1 MTESLDRLLATDE
14 SAVDPVV
21 TSNSAVSS
29 STPLQQVHVEAI
41 GLSSTLVISIVAS
54 GARERVLGTCVRPGV
69 MPGVMPGVANS
80 RTVSRWRGER
90 VAGP

>member
-14 SAVDPVV
+14 SAVV

-69 MPGVMPGVANS
+69 MPGVMPGVAKPDCEP
-80 RTVSRWRGER
+80 VEG
-90 VAGP
+90 

>member
-14 SAVDPVV
+14 SAVV

-41 GLSSTLVISIVAS
+41 GLSSTLVISLVAS

-69 MPGVMPGVANS
+69 MPGVMPGVAKPDCEP
-80 RTVSRWRGER
+80 VEG
-90 VAGP
+90 

>member
-14 SAVDPVV
+14 SAVV
-21 TSNSAVSS
+21 TSNSAVSL

-69 MPGVMPGVANS
+69 MPGVAKPDCEPVEG
-80 RTVSRWRGER
+80 
-90 VAGP
+90 

>member
-14 SAVDPVV
+14 SAVV

-29 STPLQQVHVEAI
+29 STTLQQVHVEAI

-69 MPGVMPGVANS
+69 MPGVMPGVAKPDCEP
-80 RTVSRWRGER
+80 VEG
-90 VAGP
+90 